1 MYVIWEEI
9 MKKEEL
15 IKNIIKLLSILQ
27 SEISLS
33 NSISYFDINI
43 TSETFYAD
51 LLNLIFDYRLVNL
64 NIVEKNITSIDLGD
78 KVSRI
83 AYQVTSDNSST
94 KIIETVKKFKENKM
108 YQEYDNLYIFLLRD
122 KKKYTTKKIDTEDLF
137 EFELSNI
144 LDNSDLINKVRSFPL
159 TKIELV
165 NKFLKENI
173 LYETEKVEISKSF
186 EVETIIELINYIST
200 STIDKYYDS
209 VIIDPEFKIEKRFKK
224 YADIIKNQY
233 SNLGKNYGSLIKEIK
248 TMLINDAGKNEVI
261 KAYLQDISILHLE
274 KNNDN
279 PIEALN
285 SLVEFFEN
293 EISKSGI
300 KYDRSAIKYF
310 LIHETISCSVF
321 PNIGINVGDYNDD

>member
-1 MYVIWEEI
+1 
-9 MKKEEL
+9 
-15 IKNIIKLLSILQ
+15 
-27 SEISLS
+27 
-33 NSISYFDINI
+33 
-43 TSETFYAD
+43 
-51 LLNLIFDYRLVNL
+51 YRGFV
-64 NIVEKNITSIDLGD
+64 D
-78 KVSRI
+78 
-83 AYQVTSDNSST
+83 
-94 KIIETVKKFKENKM
+94 
-108 YQEYDNLYIFLLRD
+108 
-122 KKKYTTKKIDTEDLF
+122 
-137 EFELSNI
+137 FELSNI

-159 TKIELV
+159 AKIELV

-186 EVETIIELINYIST
+186 EVETIIELVNYIST

-209 VIIDPEFKIEKRFKK
+209 VIIDPEFKIDKRFKK

-233 SNLGKNYGSLIKEIK
+233 SNLGKIYGSLIKEIK
-248 TMLINDAGKNEVI
+248 TRLINDAGKNEVI

-321 PNIGINVGDYNDD
+321 PNVGINVGDYNDD